1 MSEGVEAGG
10 VPAQGHRVSPLR
22 AVTILQIVN
31 AICRAGRSVWGR
43 TRGWR
48 GSCDA
53 PGSAPSSPWIEPL
66 GNDWIQSK
74 SEKLFV
80 FRAHLSLMVTFC
92 SAPLY
97 SLPLH

>member
-1 MSEGVEAGG
+1 M
-10 VPAQGHRVSPLR
+10 R

-31 AICRAGRSVWGR
+31 AICRADRCVWGR

-48 GSCDA
+48 DSCDA
-53 PGSAPSSPWIEPL
+53 PGSAPLCPWIEPL